1 MSGSLLKHIVRLC
14 LVGAL
19 GLLVLGGCRIQVQY
33 PSETPSEQVIVEERT
48 YWLWGLIGETSYEAY
63 DLCTEGRV
71 YELSHDATWR
81 QGLIAVGTLGIYCPR
96 TITITCSDRG
106 GSRHETGSRRLT
118 LYCVS
123 AFSGRCSQKSPGAA
137 LPPTRPQTS
146 GAVPFFPKGHTP
158 ASVPHT

>member
-1 MSGSLLKHIVRLC
+1 MSGSLLKHVVRLC

-106 GSRHETGSRRLT
+106 RDPVTELDPE
-118 LYCVS
+118 V
-123 AFSGRCSQKSPGAA
+123 
-137 LPPTRPQTS
+137 
-146 GAVPFFPKGHTP
+146 
-158 ASVPHT
+158 